1 MQLPPLSRSPFRRQP
16 ADMLERF
23 NGWLETEAG
32 QAVLEAE
39 RATVAEW
46 TPRLVGQRAV
56 EVSGGRCQDML
67 RDIRLPWRCSKRCAA
82 QWRIARRIRSNLLS
96 A

>member
-1 MQLPPLSRSPFRRQP
+1 MSAMQLPPLSRSPFRRQP

-23 NGWLETEAG
+23 NEWQDTQAG

-39 RATVAEW
+39 RAIVAEW

-67 RDIRLPWRCSKRCAA
+67 RDIRLPWRCSVSPVATTCG
-82 QWRIARRIRSNLLS
+82 
-96 A
+96 